1 MTPGS
6 ESHSETYHP
15 LRYWGAAALSLHSV
29 DQSIMLFSGGEVV
42 EEPQMISEPT
52 YALLSLCLFA
62 LFNST
67 SLGFS
72 LAFLEISTSFL
83 IFQLEQSQRIVS
95 VFGN

>member
-1 MTPGS
+1 
-6 ESHSETYHP
+6 
-15 LRYWGAAALSLHSV
+15 
-29 DQSIMLFSGGEVV
+29 MLFSGGEVV

-62 LFNST
+62 LFNSM

-83 IFQLEQSQRIVS
+83 IFQLEQSQTIVS
-95 VFGN
+95 IFGN